1 MNSYPTIKMFDSGVK
16 ETSRAIPYEGGRTA
30 SDFIRQAEDMFRRNE
45 PAKPI
50 MQVINI
56 IEVLTLK

>member
-1 MNSYPTIKMFDSGVK
+1 MFDSGVK